1 MSSEQTPVE
10 ASATRAA
17 AAVGSR
23 VTERDPI
30 TVALL
35 GAGRGGS
42 ALLELFARTP
52 GVSVSAVADK
62 DPRAPGLRR
71 ARELKIPT
79 TESAADLLARDE
91 AELIVDVTG
100 DPGVGRWLADHHS
113 PGTDVLGGT
122 GAKLLWNLVRYEA
135 ETQAQLGQ
143 AEKLATI
150 GTFTSG
156 VAHDINNPLYL
167 LMSLA
172 ESLSDQPDPAI
183 VRDHAHDMLRAVRRI
198 AGIVQGLTRYARLPQ
213 ADEWVNVELT
223 GKLDEAVRLAQY
235 AAGLNEIAVI
245 KEYADQSAVRGRPEE
260 FLQVFVNVI
269 TNAMQAMQGRGTL
282 RVTTYRENGS
292 VAVDISDSG
301 PGIPRDIIEKI
312 FDPFF
317 TTKKPGEGTGLGLH
331 ISRTI
336 VTKFGGHIAVS
347 SQEGRGTTFQLQFPV
362 EAH

>member
-1 MSSEQTPVE
+1 M
-10 ASATRAA
+10 
-17 AAVGSR
+17 
-23 VTERDPI
+23 

-42 ALLELFARTP
+42 ALLELFVRTP

-62 DPRAPGLRR
+62 DPQAPGLRR
-71 ARELKIPT
+71 ARELNIPT
-79 TESAADLLARDE
+79 TETAADLLGRHR
-91 AELIVDVTG
+91 AELVVDVTG
-100 DPGVGRWLADHHS
+100 DPSLARWLADHH
-113 PGTDVLGGT
+113 PVGTDVLGGT
-122 GAKLLWNLVRYEA
+122 GAKLLWNLVQYEA

-172 ESLSDQPDPAI
+172 ESLSDESDPAV
-183 VRDHAHDMLRAVRRI
+183 VREHARDMLRAVRRI
-198 AGIVQGLTRYARLPQ
+198 AGIVQGLTRYARVPQ

-235 AAGLNEIAVI
+235 AAGLNDIAVV
-245 KEYADQSAVRGRPEE
+245 KEYGDRSPVRGRPEE

-269 TNAMQAMQGRGTL
+269 TNAMQAMQGQGTL
-282 RVTTYRENGS
+282 RLATHRENGA

-301 PGIPRDIIEKI
+301 PGIPEDMLEKI

-336 VTKFGGHIAVS
+336 VKKLGGRIVVS
-347 SQEGRGTTFQLQFPV
+347 SQKGRGTTFQLQFPV
-362 EAH
+362 DAY

>member
-1 MSSEQTPVE
+1 MND
-10 ASATRAA
+10 TRAA
-17 AAVGSR
+17 ATPGSR
-23 VTERDPI
+23 VTGSAPI
-30 TVALL
+30 TVALV

-52 GVSVSAVADK
+52 GVSVSGVADTN
-62 DPRAPGLRR
+62 PLAPGMRR
-71 ARELKIPT
+71 AREFGIPT
-79 TESAADLLARDE
+79 TDNAAELLARHE

-100 DPGVGRWLADHHS
+100 DHGLGRWLADHHP
-113 PGTDVLGGT
+113 PGTDILGGT
-122 GAKLLWNLVRYEA
+122 GAKLLWNLVQYEA
-135 ETQAQLGQ
+135 ETQEQLGQ

-172 ESLSDQPDPAI
+172 ESLSDQPDPAM
-183 VRDHAHDMLRAVRRI
+183 VREHARDMLRAVRRI

-213 ADEWVNVELT
+213 ADDWVNVELT
-223 GKLDEAVRLAQY
+223 GKLDEAVQLAQY

-245 KEYADQSAVRGRPEE
+245 KEYADRSAVRGRPEE
-260 FLQVFVNVI
+260 LLQVFVNVI
-269 TNAMQAMQGRGTL
+269 TNAMQAMQGQGTL
-282 RVTTYRENGS
+282 RVATHRENGS

-301 PGIPRDIIEKI
+301 PGIPQDIIGKI

-336 VTKFGGHIAVS
+336 VNKFGGHIVVS

-362 EAH
+362 EAN

>member
-1 MSSEQTPVE
+1 MPGPPL
-10 ASATRAA
+10 A
-17 AAVGSR
+17 
-23 VTERDPI
+23 
-30 TVALL
+30 VALL

-52 GVSVSAVADK
+52 GVSVSAVADQ
-62 DPRAPGLRR
+62 DPDAPGMRR
-71 ARELKIPT
+71 ARELNIPT
-79 TESAADLLARDE
+79 TETAAELLARYR

-100 DPGVGRWLADHHS
+100 DPGLGRWLAEHHP

-122 GAKLLWNLVRYEA
+122 GAKLLWNLVQHEA

-172 ESLSDQPDPAI
+172 ESLSDEQDPAV
-183 VRDHAHDMLRAVRRI
+183 VREHARDMLRAVRRI
-198 AGIVQGLTRYARLPQ
+198 AGIVQGLTRYARVPQ
-213 ADEWVNVELT
+213 GEDWVNVELT

-235 AAGLNEIAVI
+235 AAGLNDIAVV
-245 KEYADQSAVRGRPEE
+245 KEYGDRSAVRGSPEE
-260 FLQVFVNVI
+260 LLQVFVNVI

-282 RVTTYRENGS
+282 RLATHRENGA

-301 PGIPRDIIEKI
+301 PGIPEDILEKI

-317 TTKKPGEGTGLGLH
+317 TTKRPGEGTGLGLH
-331 ISRTI
+331 ISRSI
-336 VTKFGGHIAVS
+336 VKKFGGRIVVS
-347 SQEGRGTTFQLQFPV
+347 SHQGRGTTFQLQFPV
-362 EAH
+362 EAR

>member
-1 MSSEQTPVE
+1 MEP
-10 ASATRAA
+10 AA
-17 AAVGSR
+17 ALGSR
-23 VTERDPI
+23 VTARDPI

-35 GAGRGGS
+35 GAGCGGS

-52 GVSVSAVADK
+52 GVSVTAVADK
-62 DPRAPGLRR
+62 DPLAPGLRR
-71 ARELKIPT
+71 ARELGIPVT
-79 TESAADLLARDE
+79 DSASDLLARHE

-100 DPGVGRWLADHHS
+100 DANLGRRLADQHP
-113 PGTDVLGGT
+113 PGTDILGGT
-122 GAKLLWNLVRYEA
+122 GAKLLWNLVQYEA

-183 VRDHAHDMLRAVRRI
+183 VREHARDMLRAVRRI

-213 ADEWVNVELT
+213 GDDWVNVELT
-223 GKLDEAVRLAQY
+223 GKLDEAVQLAQY
-235 AAGLNEIAVI
+235 AAGLNDIAVI
-245 KEYADQSAVRGRPEE
+245 REYADRSSVRGRPEE
-260 FLQVFVNVI
+260 LLQVFVNVI
-269 TNAMQAMQGRGTL
+269 TNAMQAMHGRGTL
-282 RVTTYRENGS
+282 RVATYRDNGAL
-292 VAVDISDSG
+292 AVDISDSG
-301 PGIPRDIIEKI
+301 PGIPQEIIDKI

-331 ISRTI
+331 ISQTI
-336 VTKFGGHIAVS
+336 VKKFGGRIAVS
-347 SQEGRGTTFQLQFPV
+347 SQEGQGTTFQLQFPV

>member
-1 MSSEQTPVE
+1 MV
-10 ASATRAA
+10 
-17 AAVGSR
+17 SR
-23 VTERDPI
+23 VLSGDRI
-30 TVALL
+30 TVAIL

-52 GVSVSAVADK
+52 GISVSAVADN
-62 DPRAPGLRR
+62 DPQAPGLRR
-71 ARELKIPT
+71 ARELNIPT
-79 TESAADLLARDE
+79 TQTAADLMARHE
-91 AELIVDVTG
+91 ADLIVDVTG
-100 DPGVGRWLADHHS
+100 DPGVARWLADQPL
-113 PGTDVLGGT
+113 PGTNVLGGT
-122 GAKLLWNLVRYEA
+122 GAKLLWNLVQYEA
-135 ETQAQLGQ
+135 QTQTQLCQ

-156 VAHDINNPLYL
+156 IAHDINNPLYL

-172 ESLSDQPDPAI
+172 ESLSDEQDPTM
-183 VRDHAHDMLRAVRRI
+183 VREYARDMLRAVRRI
-198 AGIVQGLTRYARLPQ
+198 AAIVQGLTSYARLPQ
-213 ADEWVNVELT
+213 GDDWVDVELT
-223 GKLDEAVRLAQY
+223 GKLDEAVQLAQY
-235 AAGLNEIAVI
+235 AAGLNDIAVI
-245 KEYADQSAVRGRPEE
+245 KEYRDRSAVRGRPEE
-260 FLQVFVNVI
+260 LLQVFVNVI

-282 RVTTYRENGS
+282 RVSTHRENGA

-301 PGIPRDIIEKI
+301 PGIPQDIREKI

-336 VTKFGGHIAVS
+336 VKKFGGRIVVS